1 MTETKSCERL
11 RLYIYIYVYV
21 YSSLIRN
28 LSNDI
33 FFRVYLAT
41 LPCIDQNL
49 YSSLLNAPF
58 SPKET
63 EPVCLP
69 RREKNRTFRTWMEM
83 DILKKKKRK
92 KKIQCG
98 QESTYIFFTGWSS
111 ARFLNNASVNI
122 DSWFYDRE
130 LIASLLYRSNKP
142 WCVKKKKKKI
152 NRDKSATRCMH
163 TCVRTTVQFYSP
175 RRIFDCFLST
185 LLCHNPVHGSLNGK
199 IVSRETFNHK
209 FFSPSL

>member
-1 MTETKSCERL
+1 MFSRTYLCVFIVFPPTFFLSFLFSYRRWDFSHHFSVPQISLEYPRAISAKRMTETKSCERL

-69 RREKNRTFRTWMEM
+69 RREKNRTFRT
-83 DILKKKKRK
+83 
-92 KKIQCG
+92 
-98 QESTYIFFTGWSS
+98 
-111 ARFLNNASVNI
+111 
-122 DSWFYDRE
+122 
-130 LIASLLYRSNKP
+130 
-142 WCVKKKKKKI
+142 
-152 NRDKSATRCMH
+152 
-163 TCVRTTVQFYSP
+163 
-175 RRIFDCFLST
+175 
-185 LLCHNPVHGSLNGK
+185 
-199 IVSRETFNHK
+199 
-209 FFSPSL
+209 